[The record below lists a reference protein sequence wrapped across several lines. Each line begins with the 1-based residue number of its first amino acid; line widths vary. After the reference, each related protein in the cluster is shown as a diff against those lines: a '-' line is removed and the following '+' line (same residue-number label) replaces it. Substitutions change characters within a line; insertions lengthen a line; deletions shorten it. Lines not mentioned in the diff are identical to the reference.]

1 MSLHLDPIGEI
12 PTETAR
18 VARAAFP
25 KGNVV
30 MRLRDEFNALYQDA
44 MLCGGFTEAD
54 LRRGSCV
61 AVYPGP
67 GALLACFDASPLGE

>member
-1 MSLHLDPIGEI
+1 MSLHLEPIGDI

-30 MRLRDEFNALYQDA
+30 MRLRDEFNALYQDED
-44 MLCGGFTEAD
+44 FRKFYPT
-54 LRRGSCV
+54 RG
-61 AVYPGP
+61 
-67 GALLACFDASPLGE
+67 